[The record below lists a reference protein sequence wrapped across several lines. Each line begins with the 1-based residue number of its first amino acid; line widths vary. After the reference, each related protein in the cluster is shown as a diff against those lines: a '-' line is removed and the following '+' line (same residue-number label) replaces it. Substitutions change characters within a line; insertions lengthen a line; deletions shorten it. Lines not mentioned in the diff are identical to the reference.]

1 MSLGALKI
9 VKIKVESI
17 CYYQKAKDF
26 QRRMEFLLLSITLVL
41 SGPILATEK
50 IFERKVLVYA
60 LNHPISE
67 VLF

>member
-1 MSLGALKI
+1 MNLLNQN
-9 VKIKVESI
+9 VKIKI
-17 CYYQKAKDF
+17 F
-26 QRRMEFLLLSITLVL
+26 RLMEFLLLSITLVL

-60 LNHPISE
+60 LNHLVSE